1 MHMMELILTAEMR
14 RIFLFATY
22 YGSLSCLGLIR
33 HRHTCHLTA
42 SCSAPSPL
50 VKGRGW
56 GCPP

>member
-33 HRHTCHLTA
+33 HRHTCHLHGELFGA
-42 SCSAPSPL
+42 QPL
-50 VKGRGW
+50 GERTGV